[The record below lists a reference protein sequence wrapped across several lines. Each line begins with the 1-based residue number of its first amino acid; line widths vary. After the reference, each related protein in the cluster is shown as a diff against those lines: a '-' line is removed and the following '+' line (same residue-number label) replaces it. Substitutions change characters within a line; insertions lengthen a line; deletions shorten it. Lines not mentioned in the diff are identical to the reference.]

1 MSCLIPTVASS
12 PVAEELRQIP
22 QADPLYASRF
32 VDTLLAAATASGASD
47 LHLQPEP
54 GGIEVAWRLDGVL
67 QKLGRFSRGQIADVV
82 TRMKVL
88 ADLLTY
94 RTDIPQEGRLRG
106 QWSSIEMRVSTFP
119 TLHGERAVVRL
130 FSAAYHL
137 LYPEDLNLAMED
149 CAAWLRRL
157 RDDFGVLVVSGP
169 AGSGKTTT
177 AYASVR
183 QLLRDAGGTRSVLS
197 IEDPI
202 EVPIPGVAQ
211 AEVNP
216 AAGFDLALALRS
228 ALRQDPEVL
237 LVGEIR
243 DPSIAAGVF
252 NAALTGHLVITTFH
266 AGSAAQALARLA
278 EMAIEPYLL
287 QSALRGI
294 LNQRLVRRLCHC
306 AEDLLDPAQHL
317 GLPITRAKGPVG
329 CRDCQQTGF
338 RGRALLSEFLPCE
351 IPSLRAAVGNKPPCE
366 YLEQIA
372 REAGMIPLSVRGIQ
386 LVESG
391 ITSPA
396 ELRRTSC

>member
-1 MSCLIPTVASS
+1 MSCVITTGATS
-12 PVAEELRQIP
+12 PVAEKLRQIS

-32 VDTLLAAATASGASD
+32 VDILLTNAAASGASD

-54 GGIEVAWRLDGVL
+54 GGIEIAWRLDGVL
-67 QKLGRFSRGQIADVV
+67 QQIGRFPRGQITDVV
-82 TRMKVL
+82 TRLKVL

-106 QWSSIEMRVSTFP
+106 DWSAIEMRVSTFP
-119 TLHGERAVVRL
+119 TLHGERAAVRM
-130 FSAAYHL
+130 FSAANQL
-137 LYPEDLNLAMED
+137 LYPEDLQLAPD
-149 CAAWLRRL
+149 DANAWLRHL
-157 RDDFGVLVVSGP
+157 RDDCGVLIVSGP

-183 QLLRDAGGTRSVLS
+183 QLLRDAGGTRCVLS

-211 AEVNP
+211 SEVNP

-252 NAALTGHLVITTFH
+252 SAALTGHLVVTTFH

-294 LNQRLVRRLCHC
+294 LNQRLVRRLCRC
-306 AEDLLDPAQHL
+306 ARDLLDSTEYL

-329 CRDCQQTGF
+329 CQECQQTGY
-338 RGRALLSEFLPCE
+338 RGRAVISEFLPCE
-351 IPSLRAAVGNKPPCE
+351 IPAVRSAIGSRPQAD
-366 YLEQIA
+366 YLEQVA
-372 REAGMIPLSVRGIQ
+372 REVGMTPLSARGIQ

-391 ITSPA
+391 KTSPA
-396 ELRRTSC
+396 ELRRI